1 MSRTVTIDRLLLPA
15 SAGVI
20 DQLASILVEAVEG
33 GAAVSFLAPL
43 SLDVARAWWTKT
55 LDGLHPDSFVLVARE
70 ADLVVGTV
78 QMHKAW
84 APNQPHRGEIAK
96 LLVRA
101 SHRGSGVGR
110 MLMEHA
116 EDHARASGIS
126 LLTLD
131 ARQGGPAERLY
142 QRLGW
147 TYSGMIPGFAVN
159 ADRSGMHATVIYYKH
174 VACSD

>member
-1 MSRTVTIDRLLLPA
+1 MSRTVTIERLALPA
-15 SAGVI
+15 AGEVV

-43 SLDVARAWWTKT
+43 GIDVARVWWGKT
-55 LDGLHPDSFVLVARE
+55 LESLHADSFVLVARE
-70 ADLVVGTV
+70 SDEIVGTV
-78 QMHKAW
+78 QIHKAW

-101 SHRGSGVGR
+101 SHRGRGVGR

-116 EDHARASGIS
+116 EEHARAGGIS

-131 ARQGGPAERLY
+131 ARKDGPAERLY

-147 TYSGMIPGFAVN
+147 TYSGKIPDFAVN
-159 ADRSGMHATVIYYKH
+159 ADRSGMHDTVIYYKS